1 MTLTEAQARIVPTP
15 DGEHLSPGEV
25 FLGCDSWG
33 QAYDMVRD
41 LRYEGVYGRQPL
53 SVPGIIVFAS
63 KLEP

>member
-1 MTLTEAQARIVPTP
+1 MSAKETAKALIASRPPEPLA
-15 DGEHLSPGEV
+15 EGEV
-25 FLGCDSWG
+25 FVQCRDWCH
-33 QAYDMVRD
+33 AYDMVRD